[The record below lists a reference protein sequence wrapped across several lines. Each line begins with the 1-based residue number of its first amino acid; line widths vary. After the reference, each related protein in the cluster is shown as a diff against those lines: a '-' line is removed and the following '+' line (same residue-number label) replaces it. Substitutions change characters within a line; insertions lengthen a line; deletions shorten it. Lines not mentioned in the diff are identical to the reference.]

1 MDRISAFS
9 SLLALAHF
17 ISGRVMSCSSVR
29 FCKHAAH
36 QFYRT
41 TQCKV
46 GAEGGGGAETDR
58 EVLVRCVLGRVVVP
72 EAPTS
77 PAAPSSTASERHRE
91 TTPRGS
97 RWRSKGRRG
106 AREAIGERT
115 ASASAVRYEGL
126 AAASG
131 RPAAAAEAGLHK
143 GPESPR
149 TS

>member
-1 MDRISAFS
+1 VDRISAFS
-9 SLLALAHF
+9 SLLALAHL
-17 ISGRVMSCSSVR
+17 ISGRVMSCS

-36 QFYRT
+36 QFYCT

-46 GAEGGGGAETDR
+46 RAEGGTDR
-58 EVLVRCVLGRVVVP
+58 EVLVRRVLGRVVVP

-115 ASASAVRYEGL
+115 ASAVRYERL

-131 RPAAAAEAGLHK
+131 
-143 GPESPR
+143 
-149 TS
+149 